1 MKRFGVI
8 AGKKEFDCGTT
19 RCWLHS
25 CLGSMQKSGVRGN
38 DQGVRIE
45 RKARGPTFVV
55 YGSAEQTR
63 RQVSVRRPRK
73 VCREKLS
80 NCETDYGSAMPAGP
94 GRDVLRHNPGY
105 RWSCR
110 DRLAFRL
117 SFFSNSVR
125 SRNHRS
131 FEGWVVSCIDWVR
144 VLRVRTQWSRPDAPL
159 SVFVHCRPEDTRELL

>member
-73 VCREKLS
+73 VCRESLQTARRTMAVR
-80 NCETDYGSAMPAGP
+80 CLPDLAETCCDTTRDTDGVAGTVWLLGCRSLVTAFAPATI
-94 GRDVLRHNPGY
+94 
-105 RWSCR
+105 
-110 DRLAFRL
+110 AA
-117 SFFSNSVR
+117 
-125 SRNHRS
+125 SRV
-131 FEGWVVSCIDWVR
+131 G
-144 VLRVRTQWSRPDAPL
+144 
-159 SVFVHCRPEDTRELL
+159 